1 MKIFTTLYELTLK
14 WSQHR
19 HAEKYLAGL
28 SCAESTF
35 FPIPPDVMLAPM
47 VLTQTDKAWRFALVT
62 TLASVV
68 GGIIGYALGYYA
80 FESWLAPLVV
90 EWGYGEKLAL
100 AETWFAQYGVW
111 VVFIAGFSPIPYK
124 VFTISA
130 GALSMA
136 FFPFVIASAVGR
148 GLRFFLVAAFMK
160 YGGPPMEAKLKD
172 YIEYLGW
179 AVIILGV
186 IAYLILK

>member
-1 MKIFTTLYELTLK
+1 MKIFTTLYDWTLK
-14 WSQHR
+14 WSRHR

-47 VLTQTDKAWRFALVT
+47 VLTQTDKAWRFAFVT
-62 TLASVV
+62 TVASVV
-68 GGIIGYALGYYA
+68 GGILGYILGFYA
-80 FESWLAPLVV
+80 FESWLSPLIIDL
-90 EWGYGEKLAL
+90 GYGEKLAL
-100 AETWFAQYGVW
+100 AETWFSEYGVW

-136 FFPFVIASAVGR
+136 FLPFVIASTVGR
-148 GLRFFLVAAFMK
+148 GLRFYLVAAFMK

-179 AVIILGV
+179 AVVILAV
-186 IAYLILK
+186 LAYLILR

>member
-1 MKIFTTLYELTLK
+1 MKLFTSLYETSLK
-14 WSQHR
+14 WAKHK

-47 VLTQTDKAWRFALVT
+47 VLGQIDKAWRFAWVT
-62 TLASVV
+62 TVASVV
-68 GGIIGYALGYYA
+68 GGILGYILGYYA
-80 FESWLAPLVV
+80 FESFIEPLVID
-90 EWGYGEKLAL
+90 WGYQEKLIL
-100 AETWFAQYGVW
+100 AKEWFSKYGVW

-136 FFPFVIASAVGR
+136 FIPFVIASAIGR
-148 GLRFFLVAAFMK
+148 GARFFLVAAFMK

-172 YIEYLGW
+172 YIEFIGW
-179 AVIILGV
+179 GIVVAGV
-186 IAYLILK
+186 LAYLLMR

>member
-1 MKIFTTLYELTLK
+1 MKIFTPLYDACLT
-14 WSQHR
+14 WARHR

-47 VLTQTDKAWRFALVT
+47 VLSQTDKAWRFALVT
-62 TLASVV
+62 TVASVI
-68 GGIIGYALGYYA
+68 GGIFGYALGYFA
-80 FESWLAPLVV
+80 FESWLGPLI
-90 EWGYGEKLAL
+90 EQWGYSDKLAH
-100 AETWFAQYGVW
+100 AERWFADYGVW

-124 VFTISA
+124 IFTISA
-130 GALSMA
+130 GALAMA

-148 GLRFFLVAAFMK
+148 GMRFFLVAAFMK

-179 AVIILGV
+179 AVV
-186 IAYLILK
+186 IGAVVAYLLLR

>member
-1 MKIFTTLYELTLK
+1 MKIFTYLYDLTLK
-14 WSQHR
+14 WSKHR

-47 VLTQTDKAWRFALVT
+47 VLAQTQKAWRFALVT
-62 TLASVV
+62 TVASVI
-68 GGIIGYALGYYA
+68 GGILGYFLGLFA
-80 FESWLAPLVV
+80 FDSFIMPIIN
-90 EWGYGEKLAL
+90 EWGYADKLAL
-100 AETWFAQYGVW
+100 AEAWFSQYGVW

-130 GALSMA
+130 GALAMP
-136 FFPFVIASAVGR
+136 FLPFVIASAVGR
-148 GLRFFLVAAFMK
+148 GLRFYLVAAFMK

-172 YIEYLGW
+172 YIEFLGW
-179 AVIILGV
+179 AVVGLGV
-186 IAYLILK
+186 LAYFLLR

>member
-1 MKIFTTLYELTLK
+1 MKIFTTLYVLTLK

>member
-1 MKIFTTLYELTLK
+1 MKIFTPLYDACLTWARHK
-14 WSQHR
+14 

-47 VLTQTDKAWRFALVT
+47 VLSQTDKAWRFALVT
-62 TLASVV
+62 TIASVI
-68 GGIIGYALGYYA
+68 GGVFGYALGFFA
-80 FESWLAPLVV
+80 FESFIQPLI
-90 EWGYGEKLAL
+90 EQWGYTEKLVL

-111 VVFIAGFSPIPYK
+111 VVFLAGFSPIPYK

-130 GALSMA
+130 GALAMA
-136 FFPFVIASAVGR
+136 FWPFIIASAIGR

-179 AVIILGV
+179 AVVV
-186 IAYLILK
+186 IAVVLFLIYR

>member
-1 MKIFTTLYELTLK
+1 MKIFTPLYDTCLRWAK
-14 WSQHR
+14 HR

-47 VLTQTDKAWRFALVT
+47 VLGQTHKAWRFALVCT
-62 TLASVV
+62 IASVI
-68 GGIIGYALGYYA
+68 GGIIGYALGYFA
-80 FESWLAPLVV
+80 FESWLAPLI
-90 EWGYGEKLAL
+90 EQWGYAEKLAL
-100 AETWFAQYGVW
+100 AEAWFAKYGVW

-124 VFTISA
+124 IFTISA
-130 GALSMA
+130 GALAMA
-136 FFPFVIASAVGR
+136 FFPFVIASTIGR
-148 GLRFFLVAAFMK
+148 GMRFFLVAAFMK

-179 AVIILGV
+179 AVIIAAIV
-186 IAYLILK
+186 AYLILR